1 MSPGVSPQLSSLS
14 VLFPAYNDAGTIA
27 DLIRAGA
34 DVARAL
40 TPDFELIVVNDGSR
54 DATGTVLAQLLR
66 EQPALSVITH
76 RANRGYGAALR
87 SGFAAARKDW
97 IFYTDGDGQYNPREM
112 VHLAALAATEV
123 DIVNGWKR
131 ARGDGWARAGIG
143 RAYQALLQLV
153 FDLPVRDTDCD
164 FRLFRRSLLD
174 RVRLEHDSG
183 AICLEL
189 VVKFNRAGARFAEA
203 PVSHFPRRY
212 GRSQFMTFRRVAA
225 TLRDDA
231 RLWWQL
237 SVQGETP

>member
-1 MSPGVSPQLSSLS
+1 MSPGASPQLSSLS
-14 VLFPAYNDAGTIA
+14 ILFPAYNDAGTIA
-27 DLIRAGA
+27 DLVRAGA
-34 DVARAL
+34 DVARGL
-40 TPDFELIVVNDGSR
+40 TSDYELIVVNDGSR
-54 DATGTVLAQLLR
+54 DETGRVLAQLLR

-76 RANRGYGAALR
+76 GTNRGYGAALR

-97 IFYTDGDGQYNPREM
+97 IFYTDGDGQYDPREL

-131 ARGDGWARAGIG
+131 ARGDGWARAWLG
-143 RAYQALLQLV
+143 RAYHALLRLA
-153 FDLPVRDTDCD
+153 FELPVRDTNCD

-189 VVKFNRAGARFAEA
+189 VVKFSQAGARFREA
-203 PVSHFPRRY
+203 PVSHFPRCH
-212 GRSQFMTFRRVAA
+212 GRSQFLTIGRVVA

-231 RLWWQL
+231 RIWWRL
-237 SVQGETP
+237 RTRATTP